1 LKIITSRRQ
10 SDIGFPGSAGSPE
23 KRWPLAGYDARI
35 AGFSYA
41 EPRFKASGH
50 WILRQDRGF
59 STRDE
64 PLPPA
69 QPAAISSPANLPS
82 AIEAAPSASGSVRQA
97 LLDLYKSSEK
107 LSRSYST

>member
-1 LKIITSRRQ
+1 MLNRVSKPRITEFR
-10 SDIGFPGSAGSPE
+10 
-23 KRWPLAGYDARI
+23 ARI
-35 AGFSYA
+35 G
-41 EPRFKASGH
+41 E
-50 WILRQDRGF
+50 F

-69 QPAAISSPANLPS
+69 QPAPVPSPANLPS

-97 LLDLYKSSEK
+97 LLDRYKSSEK

>member
-1 LKIITSRRQ
+1 MM
-10 SDIGFPGSAGSPE
+10 PGSPDLAMLNRVSKPRATGFCA
-23 KRWPLAGYDARI
+23 RIVVFPLAMNRCRR
-35 AGFSYA
+35 S
-41 EPRFKASGH
+41 S
-50 WILRQDRGF
+50 
-59 STRDE
+59 
-64 PLPPA
+64 A

>member
-1 LKIITSRRQ
+1 MPLVHSTGRRVALAAIPLVALAAFTTGRAVPPCAPDNGGL
-10 SDIGFPGSAGSPE
+10 SLPDGFCAGIVVF
-23 KRWPLAGYDARI
+23 PLAMNRCRR
-35 AGFSYA
+35 S
-41 EPRFKASGH
+41 
-50 WILRQDRGF
+50 
-59 STRDE
+59 
-64 PLPPA
+64 PA